1 MRIEDNGSQEYD
13 YSSINDPKEE
23 DTLEHT
29 QDVEDNLFDELQDD
43 TDEPQDN
50 THDEEALPTYE
61 TPETDHINNVNNFV
75 KPDINTDENENQHVS
90 EFDEFDETSNNVDEI
105 VNNFENIEENSGNVD
120 EVSEGISVD
129 EVTKSSADNFDDLI
143 TDDGANDSDDV
154 MVPKWKNRAN
164 DEYAHVP
171 RLSRR
176 ERRERER
183 QRKKRQKITAVALA
197 FILALVGGLVFV
209 FANNNSDDE
218 ITASEELLTSVPEA
232 VVFIAEDDD
241 VDPCTVFSDVSLSC
255 EVVWTVSDTNA
266 RGSLIEQSIE
276 AGSEVENGSHIVLTY
291 SSGPAESEFPN
302 LNGLHVD
309 DAREKLYEI
318 GVTVSEI
325 NMVDG
330 AGKAENIV
338 LGSSVE
344 EGATVTNGSEVVLD
358 VSNGKVTVP
367 DWTGKTEEF
376 VKADAKQLGI
386 SVVFKEEESEEV
398 TGLVLS
404 QTPKAGE
411 TEVST
416 DVEVVISKA
425 FESEEIIVPDVIG
438 KGAEEAQI
446 ELATA
451 GFRHIKTV
459 NVKNFEVTEIQ
470 VTQVIPAPGQYGN
483 SEENIVIIVSEPA
496 E

>member
-13 YSSINDPKEE
+13 YSSINDPEEE
-23 DTLEHT
+23 DILEHT
-29 QDVEDNLFDELQDD
+29 QDVEDSMFDELQDD
-43 TDEPQDN
+43 TDELQDN

-61 TPETDHINNVNNFV
+61 TPEDDHVNNANNFI
-75 KPDINTDENENQHVS
+75 KPNLNTDETI
-90 EFDEFDETSNNVDEI
+90 D
-105 VNNFENIEENSGNVD
+105 NFENIEENSGNVD
-120 EVSEGISVD
+120 EVSEDINFD
-129 EVTKSSADNFDDLI
+129 EATKSSADNFDNLI
-143 TDDGANDSDDV
+143 TEDGANDSDDV
-154 MVPKWKNRAN
+154 MVPKWRSRKDAAGLA
-164 DEYAHVP
+164 EE

-183 QRKKRQKITAVALA
+183 QQKKRQKITAIALVS
-197 FILALVGGLVFV
+197 ILAVLGGLVFA

-218 ITASEELLTSVPEA
+218 ITVSEELVTSVPEA
-232 VVFIAEDDD
+232 VAFIAEDDD

-255 EVVWTVSDTNA
+255 EVEWTVSDTNA

-276 AGSEVENGSHIVLTY
+276 AGSEVDNGSHIVLTY
-291 SSGPAESEFPN
+291 SSGPAESVFPN

-330 AGKAENIV
+330 EGKAENIV

-367 DWTGKTEEF
+367 DWTGKTKEF
-376 VKADAKQLGI
+376 VEADAKELGI
-386 SVVFKEEESEEV
+386 SVVFKEEESEEAS
-398 TGLVLS
+398 GLVLS

-416 DVEVVISKA
+416 DVEVVVSKA

-438 KGAEEAQI
+438 KTAEEAQI

-459 NVKNFEVTEIQ
+459 NVKNFEVTEVQ
-470 VTQVIPAPGQYGN
+470 VTQVIPAPGQNGN